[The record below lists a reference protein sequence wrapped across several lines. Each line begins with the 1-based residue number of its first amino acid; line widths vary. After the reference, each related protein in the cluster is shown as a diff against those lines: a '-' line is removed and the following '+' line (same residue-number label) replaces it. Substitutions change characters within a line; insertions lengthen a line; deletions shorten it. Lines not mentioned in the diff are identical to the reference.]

1 MQKKSFAAL
10 DAFRLIAALLVVAI
24 HTSPLA
30 SLSPDADFLLTRVA
44 GRLAVPFF
52 FMVTGCFLLN
62 DGGVRRFLGR
72 TARLYALSI
81 ALCLPLNFYAGGM
94 SAIEWLRGLLIEGTF
109 YHLWYLPAVLL
120 AVPAAFFLRK
130 LRPWLGFALAGV
142 LYLIGLGGDSWHGVV
157 CRAPAIAAFYDGLL
171 AALPHTLR
179 ALMAPLFL
187 LLGAQLPRAL
197 DVLRTR
203 TGHLTAL
210 CAACFA
216 ASLAVMSAEALW
228 LRALGAPRHDS
239 MTLALPLCAT
249 FLFLTLL
256 SLNGGAAARRARCP
270 RPLASCTRGASCWC
284 AALQSSRA
292 RRQSGSAT
300 ASPTSC

>member
-81 ALCLPLNFYAGGM
+81 ALYLPLNLYAGGM

-120 AVPAAFFLRK
+120 AVPDVYKRQ
-130 LRPWLGFALAGV
+130 RSEAL
-142 LYLIGLGGDSWHGVV
+142 
-157 CRAPAIAAFYDGLL
+157 
-171 AALPHTLR
+171 
-179 ALMAPLFL
+179 
-187 LLGAQLPRAL
+187 
-197 DVLRTR
+197 
-203 TGHLTAL
+203 
-210 CAACFA
+210 A
-216 ASLAVMSAEALW
+216 ASLPS
-228 LRALGAPRHDS
+228 S
-239 MTLALPLCAT
+239 
-249 FLFLTLL
+249 
-256 SLNGGAAARRARCP
+256 
-270 RPLASCTRGASCWC
+270 ASCGACARASAMAC
-284 AALQSSRA
+284 AAGWSSIFTPLSADFA
-292 RRQSGSAT
+292 RSRSALT
-300 ASPTSC
+300 ASTASSSVTSPRLPPDARAGLKS